1 MITGINGRTLA
12 KRIESNGGRLDR
24 NDILENTSVSQCK
37 RQREHM
43 KLDTHLMIGDYDAAE
58 SNERIV
64 NGSGS
69 YTQVRGQVAVL
80 RRMPI

>member
-1 MITGINGRTLA
+1 
-12 KRIESNGGRLDR
+12 
-24 NDILENTSVSQCK
+24 
-37 RQREHM
+37 M